1 MCQISARLKSP
12 GDFLRHMSIL
22 LSVDRGARCGTYIGL
37 VRYKYTNEPY
47 HIVINQYYGSSDHT
61 MTNAQQSFHLLV
73 IVLAGRLDRHRQ
85 AYIDYLIEENGVLKD
100 QPEGQAVSVH

>member
-1 MCQISARLKSP
+1 
-12 GDFLRHMSIL
+12 
-22 LSVDRGARCGTYIGL
+22 
-37 VRYKYTNEPY
+37 
-47 HIVINQYYGSSDHT
+47 

-100 QPEGQAVSVH
+100 QPEGQAV